1 MNEESSGNITHALE
15 ETESPSSSPV
25 KETEL
30 RSPSFF
36 FIVQTVAESSKWR
49 QKLIS
54 KRCKVES
61 KATNLVKEINEKSVP
76 GVELVTPEHFNKGVS
91 PWDVANKVSFQ
102 DFKLI
107 DC

>member
-1 MNEESSGNITHALE
+1 MFT
-15 ETESPSSSPV
+15 
-25 KETEL
+25 
-30 RSPSFF
+30 
-36 FIVQTVAESSKWR
+36 ESSKWR

-91 PWDVANKVSFQ
+91 PWDVANKAKWCAVLQESF
-102 DFKLI
+102 FKMELELY
-107 DC
+107 